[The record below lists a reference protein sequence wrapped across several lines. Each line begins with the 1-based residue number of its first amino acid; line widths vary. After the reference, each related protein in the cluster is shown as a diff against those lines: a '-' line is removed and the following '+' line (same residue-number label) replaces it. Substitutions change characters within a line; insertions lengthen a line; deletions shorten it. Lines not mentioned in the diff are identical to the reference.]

1 MKKIHNKY
9 AGISSFDDFQTEK
22 EKLKS
27 RSELV
32 ETKLR
37 LTQSEVR
44 KMFSVAGQFFSLA
57 REVVLPKISELVTVL
72 IKKVRKEVPS
82 ESDNIQ
88 EDESETN
95 EKAQISEKD

>member
-9 AGISSFDDFQTEK
+9 SEISSFDDFHTEK

-27 RSELV
+27 RGELV
-32 ETKLR
+32 ESRLS

-57 REVVLPKISELVTVL
+57 REVVLPKISELINVL
-72 IKKVRKEVPS
+72 IKKVRKEASAAPDDTQEGDAETDEKGQMS
-82 ESDNIQ
+82 E
-88 EDESETN
+88 
-95 EKAQISEKD
+95 

>member
-9 AGISSFDDFQTEK
+9 SEISSFDDFHTEK

-27 RSELV
+27 RGEMV
-32 ETKLR
+32 ESRLS

-57 REVVLPKISELVTVL
+57 SEVVLPKISELINVL
-72 IKKVRKEVPS
+72 IKKVRKEAFAAPGDTHEGDTETDEKVQMS
-82 ESDNIQ
+82 E
-88 EDESETN
+88 
-95 EKAQISEKD
+95 